1 MLPRLETARLLL
13 PPLVEA
19 DLDAL
24 HSLSLLTAP
33 EVRRYLCDDAVLSRD
48 AVAELQAKSAGLT
61 SRGLGLWS
69 ITLLEGGSW
78 AGCVGLQPV
87 PDATS
92 EARRDLVG
100 AIEILVALAPAFW
113 GRGYAAE
120 AGGAVLHHAFATLGL
135 SRVVALVDAPNAA
148 SHRLMRH
155 LGFRPAGACP
165 GPRHPLK
172 VYALM
177 AAEREP

>member
-24 HSLSLLTAP
+24 HGLLTEP

-48 AVAELQAKSAGLT
+48 AVAELQARSADLT

-69 ITLLEGGSW
+69 VTRREDGSW
-78 AGCVGLQPV
+78 IGCVGLQPV

-92 EARRDLVG
+92 EARPDLVG
-100 AIEILVALAPAFW
+100 ATEILVALAPTFW
-113 GRGYAAE
+113 CRGYAAE
-120 AGGAVLHHAFATLGL
+120 AGRAVLHQAFTALAL
-135 SRVVALVDAPNAA
+135 PRVVALVDAPNVA

-155 LGFRPAGACP
+155 LGFRPVGACP

-172 VYALM
+172 VYMLT
-177 AAEREP
+177 AAERGP

>member
-24 HSLSLLTAP
+24 HGLLTEPA
-33 EVRRYLCDDAVLSRD
+33 VRRYLCDDAVLSRD
-48 AVAELQAKSAGLT
+48 AVAELQARSAGLT
-61 SRGLGLWS
+61 ACGLGLWS
-69 ITLLEGGSW
+69 IALREGGSW

-92 EARRDLVG
+92 EACLGLGR
-100 AIEILVALAPAFW
+100 AIEIVVALGPTFW
-113 GRGYAAE
+113 GKGYAAE

-135 SRVVALVDAPNAA
+135 SQVVAL
-148 SHRLMRH
+148 
-155 LGFRPAGACP
+155 
-165 GPRHPLK
+165 
-172 VYALM
+172 
-177 AAEREP
+177 

>member
-13 PPLVEA
+13 RPLVQA

-24 HSLSLLTAP
+24 HGLLVEP
-33 EVRRYLCDDAVLSRD
+33 EVRRYLCDDAVLSRE
-48 AVAELQAKSAGLT
+48 AVAELQARSAALT

-69 ITLLEGGSW
+69 ITLREDGSW

-92 EARRDLVG
+92 EARPDLAQ
-100 AIEILVALAPAFW
+100 AIEILVALRPALW
-113 GRGYAAE
+113 ARGYAAE
-120 AGGAVLHHAFATLGL
+120 AAPIVLHHAFATLGL
-135 SRVVALVDAPNAA
+135 PRVVALVDLPNAA
-148 SHRLMRH
+148 SHRLMQER
-155 LGFRPAGACP
+155 LEFRPAGTCP
-165 GPRHPLK
+165 GPRHPLQ

-177 AAEREP
+177 GAGRGP